1 MNVRNCKNCGKIF
14 NYFMGPP
21 VCPNCKESM
30 EAKFQEVKEYVRVN
44 KGSSIQEVA
53 EACDVEP
60 SQIRQWLREE
70 RLELTDNS
78 SIMMPCESCGAPIQC
93 GRFCNNCKRD
103 MANQF
108 SNSIRPAVK
117 AQPEQKKFMGDNK
130 NKMRYLER

>member
-21 VCPNCKESM
+21 VCPNCRESL

-93 GRFCNNCKRD
+93 GRFCASCKRD

-108 SNSIRPAVK
+108 NNSIRPAAK
-117 AQPEQKKFMGDNK
+117 QQPDSRKYMGDNK